1 LHHRGPKAAAE
12 SVGRKMNLKIEL
24 VNAEQVQGT
33 FTLILYSGPWLQR
46 IANVAFLDREDDRI
60 TFDPYA
66 PDFDYKIFKGIP
78 AKEAIARAEAFVS
91 THSSFHHSQLACIRD
106 EYERIVGF
114 EMRPMYLPTTYGTS
128 DVLFI
133 DYDLEDNKI
142 IIHIRINP
150 DVERML

>member
-1 LHHRGPKAAAE
+1 M
-12 SVGRKMNLKIEL
+12 SLKTDL
-24 VNAEQVQGT
+24 ANAEQVQGV
-33 FTLILYSGPWLQR
+33 FTLILYSGSWPQM
-46 IANVAFLDREDDRI
+46 IGNVAFLDREDDRI
-60 TFDPYA
+60 TFEPYA

-114 EMRPMYLPTTYGTS
+114 EMRPVYLPTTYSTS
-128 DVLFI
+128 DSLFI
-133 DYDLEDNKI
+133 DYSLRDNKI